1 MSKQEDKPKGR
12 GGPGRGQGR
21 KPNAVPTK
29 RISVQAP
36 IAEWIT
42 VNQDKI
48 YEVSGI
54 EKPSSSSKLIQ

>member
-1 MSKQEDKPKGR
+1 LSKSEDKPKGR

-36 IAEWIT
+36 IADWIT
-42 VNQDKI
+42 ENQDTI
-48 YEVSGI
+48 YKVSGI
-54 EKPSSSSKLIQ
+54 PKPKHDALS